1 MRLIQYSI
9 RLPVN
14 LDKALRQIAT
24 SREVSRYSVLGECVR
39 IGLASLAGGENSS
52 LLITEMAHE
61 VGTMSARQAHAER
74 LLERAIFVSTAAYC
88 YARASV
94 GGRIPDAT
102 IVEEINSA
110 HLRQLKI
117 AEGEDA

>member
-1 MRLIQYSI
+1 MRHIQRTV
-9 RLPVN
+9 RLPIE
-14 LDKALRQIAT
+14 LDATLSKLASAQQTTPYAILQKSVRVGLKALTAEAAISQTITDIA
-24 SREVSRYSVLGECVR
+24 SE
-39 IGLASLAGGENSS
+39 IGTISAS
-52 LLITEMAHE
+52 
-61 VGTMSARQAHAER
+61 QAHAER

-94 GGRIPDAT
+94 GGRIPDTT